1 MDICPVVLHINS
13 CRLGHGGKWH
23 GRGRS
28 SASLHLD
35 AEMAEWRILFRLL
48 GQALRSQLRCTKVR
62 RFVAA
67 VSVFIFGR
75 TAACLYYGDP
85 GRSMLD
91 ASLVCTCLLG
101 RTVSIMRRTM

>member
-35 AEMAEWRILFRLL
+35 AEIWQNGAFCLGSAKPDARRSGALL
-48 GQALRSQLRCTKVR
+48 LPFLS
-62 RFVAA
+62 
-67 VSVFIFGR
+67 S
-75 TAACLYYGDP
+75 
-85 GRSMLD
+85 SLD
-91 ASLVCTCLLG
+91 APRHVCIMVILDEACWTRRWSALVF
-101 RTVSIMRRTM
+101 